1 MRLCRYDDE
10 RVGLVEG
17 YTLRDVTRA
26 CEKLPSLRWPYPHGD
41 QFIAALDQI
50 KGDLLR
56 AAEASPR
63 RLVSDVTL
71 LSPVANPPRIIAAP
85 LNYRLHVEEARD
97 PAIHHGVHLADHTGF
112 ETPVDKHGLF
122 LKSQTGAVGPGEGV
136 EIRFPGRRN
145 DHEVELALVIG
156 RGGKNIPAQ
165 YALDHVAAYCIGLDM
180 TVRGPEDRSYR
191 KSADSYTVLGPWIV
205 TRDEIPDPT
214 RLGMHI
220 SVNGEVR
227 QRANTRDLLVPI
239 PDLIARVSR
248 IYALYPGDVIL
259 TGTPEGV
266 AEVHPGDVMI
276 AAIDGIGT
284 MQVRI
289 R

>member
-1 MRLCRYDDE
+1 MRLCRYDE
-10 RVGLVEG
+10 GRVGLVEG

-26 CEKLPSLRWPYPHGD
+26 CEKLPALRWPYPHGD
-41 QFIAALDQI
+41 QFIASLDLI
-50 KGDLLR
+50 RNDLL
-56 AAEASPR
+56 AAADASPR

-122 LKSQTGAVGPGEGV
+122 LKSQTGAVGPGQGV
-136 EIRFPGRRN
+136 EIKFPGRRN

-156 RGGKNIPAQ
+156 RGGKNIPEQ

-205 TRDEIPDPT
+205 TKDEIADPA

-220 SVNGEVR
+220 SVNGSVR
-227 QRANTRDLLVPI
+227 QQANTRDLLVPI

-266 AEVHPGDVMI
+266 AEVQPGDVMI
-276 AAIDGIGT
+276 ASIDGIGA
-284 MQVRI
+284 MEVRI